1 MTEHYYECLPKRR
14 YQQGNYTLEAVQPEH
29 IEKIR
34 QWRNEQMDVLRQSN
48 PISKDD
54 QIQYYENHIWSELK
68 SDEPKNILLS
78 YKFKDELIG
87 YGGLVNISWENLRG
101 EISFLLKTDVANTKK
116 DYDEYF
122 PNFLILIQNIAF
134 GELSLYRIFGELF
147 DLRPKYSK
155 AFENSGFI
163 LDGVLKAHNIINGKP
178 VDSIVY
184 GLVNNEEKIHPSF
197 NKNNPNVL
205 ITSISK
211 KVPLIKS
218 VVKSVSKINKSIKVF
233 GGDSNNLCIGK
244 YFVDEFRKMSKID
257 ELPVEALIDFCKEN
271 KIGLIIPSRD
281 GELEYFSS
289 VKKQLQEEGISV
301 NISDKENILSCLDK
315 LKFSQLKGIHSIP
328 ASENIEDIVGNRIV
342 VKERYGAGSKS
353 IGINL
358 TKNDALRHA
367 EKLLNPIF
375 QPFIAGEE
383 ISIDA
388 YITFEGHLKGL
399 IMRRRDLVIDGESQV
414 TTTFIDDILENK
426 LKKIISKLNL
436 RGPVVLQA
444 IIDGNNT
451 PHLIECNPRFGGAS
465 TLSVKAGLDSFYWA
479 MLESNGVNVSNYPFL
494 KLKSSLKQIR
504 HATDYYL

>member
-14 YQQGNYTLEAVQPEH
+14 YQQGNYTLEAVQSEH

-34 QWRNEQMDVLRQSN
+34 QWRNKQMDVLRQSN

-101 EISFLLKTDVANTKK
+101 EISFLLRTDIANTKK

-122 PNFLILIQNIAF
+122 PNFLILVQNIAF

-163 LDGVLKAHNIINGKP
+163 LDGVLKAHNIINDKP

-197 NKNNPNVL
+197 NNNNPNVL

-218 VVKSVSKINKSIKVF
+218 VVKGVRKVNKSIKVF

-244 YFVDEFRKMSKID
+244 YFVDEFWEMSKID
-257 ELPVEALIDFCKEN
+257 ELPVEALINYCKEN

-289 VKKQLQEEGISV
+289 VKKQLQEEGISIS
-301 NISDKENILSCLDK
+301 ISDKENILSCLDK
-315 LKFSQLKGIHSIP
+315 LKFSQLKGIRSIP
-328 ASENIEDIVGNRIV
+328 TSENIEDVVGNRIV
-342 VKERYGAGSKS
+342 VKERYGAGSDK

-358 TKNDALRHA
+358 DKKNALAHGV
-367 EKLLNPIF
+367 KLKTPIY
-375 QPFIAGEE
+375 QPFVTGYE
-383 ISIDA
+383 ISVDA
-388 YITFEGHLKGL
+388 YISLEGNVKGIL
-399 IMRRRDLVIDGESQV
+399 MRRRDIVVSGEAQV
-414 TTTFIDDILENK
+414 TSTFRDDKMEEEFKRTLV
-426 LKKIISKLNL
+426 SLNL
-436 RGPVVLQA
+436 YGHVVLQA
-444 IIDGNNT
+444 IISDKNEVFV
-451 PHLIECNPRFGGAS
+451 IECNPRFGGAS
-465 TLSVKAGLDSFYWA
+465 TLSVHAGLDSFYWA
-479 MLESNGVNVSNYPFL
+479 YLESVKVSIKDYQF
-494 KLKSSLKQIR
+494 IR
-504 HATDYYL
+504 SQKELTQVRYSQDFYL